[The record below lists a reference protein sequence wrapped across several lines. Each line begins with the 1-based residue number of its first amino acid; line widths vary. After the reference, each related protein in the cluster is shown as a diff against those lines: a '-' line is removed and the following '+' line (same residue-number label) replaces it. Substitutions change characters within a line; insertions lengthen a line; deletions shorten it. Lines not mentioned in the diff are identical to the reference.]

1 VTTRASLSAQISN
14 RTVTGYAVALL
25 ATAVALLVRLGLNPL
40 LGDYVPYITVFPA
53 IAFCAWYCGVG
64 PSILSGIVALLGVRY
79 LFIPPVHSLRVP
91 NTPRAVGILGFLL
104 FASVLV
110 AMGEARRR
118 REEVL
123 RAGQRELE
131 EAVKHRTGE
140 LDRTNQNLRELSARL
155 LQLQDDERRRIAREL
170 HDSVGQ
176 MLAALGMNL
185 AAVGTDIE
193 RLVKAAGTVNDS
205 AALVQELSKEVRTIS
220 HLLHPPLLDEAG
232 LASALRW
239 YIEGFAQRSKIKIDL
254 KFPEDFGRLPRES
267 ETAIFRTVQECL
279 TNIHRHSE
287 SLTAT
292 IRIVASHSHVRVEVE
307 DRGKGIPPE
316 KQSEMAST
324 GIPGVGIRGM
334 RERLRQLGGSLDI
347 HSNSKGTL
355 IVAQVPVAATSSPST
370 AIALG
375 A

>member
-1 VTTRASLSAQISN
+1 MATHASLSTKISE
-14 RTVTGYAVALL
+14 TTGMGYAVALL
-25 ATAVALLVRLGLNPL
+25 TTAVALLIRLGLNPF
-40 LGDYVPYITVFPA
+40 LGDYVPYITLFPA
-53 IAFCAWYCGVG
+53 VAFCAWYCGVG
-64 PSILSGIVALLGVRY
+64 PSILSVVVALIGAQY
-79 LFIPPVHSLRVP
+79 WFIPRTHSLRIVGM
-91 NTPRAVGILGFLL
+91 AQVIGILLFLSL
-104 FASVLV
+104 SSVLM

-123 RAGQRELE
+123 WKAQRELG
-131 EAVKHRTGE
+131 EAVQERTVE

-155 LQLQDDERRRIAREL
+155 MQLQDDERRRIAREL

-193 RLVKAAGTVNDS
+193 RLTKTANAVNDS
-205 AALVQELSKEVRTIS
+205 AALVQELSREVRTIS

-232 LASALRW
+232 LASALHW
-239 YIEGFAQRSKIKIDL
+239 YVEGFAERSKIKVDL
-254 KFPEDFGRLPRES
+254 EIPADFERLGRES

-287 SLTAT
+287 SSTAR
-292 IRIVASHSHVRVEVE
+292 IRIAASDGHVSVEVE

-316 KQSEMAST
+316 KQFELAST
-324 GIPGVGIRGM
+324 GTPGVGIRGM

-347 HSNSKGTL
+347 HSNGKGTL
-355 IVAQVPVAATSSPST
+355 IVARLPVAVTSASP
-370 AIALG
+370 AA